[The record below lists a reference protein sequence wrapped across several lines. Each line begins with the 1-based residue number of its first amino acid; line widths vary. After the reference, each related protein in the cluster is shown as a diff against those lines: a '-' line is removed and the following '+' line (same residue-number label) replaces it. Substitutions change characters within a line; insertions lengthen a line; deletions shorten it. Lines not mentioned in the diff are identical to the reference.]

1 MNQIISVVSFRSDAG
16 RSIISANLAVSLAL
30 EGFRVGIVDTD
41 FQEPGIHIMFDLGE
55 DQILHS
61 INDYLWGKCEI
72 TESVYD
78 VTGKVTIN
86 IKGRLFLIPA
96 SMKAG
101 EIARVLREGY
111 DVGLLNDGFRS
122 LAISLNLDY
131 LIVRTPPGLHEE
143 TLLSIAISSTAVEV
157 MRPENRDYL
166 GAAVFIDVAR
176 KLDVP
181 NTLLVVNK
189 IPHVFDIDDVRE
201 KVEKL
206 YDCKVAAMLPF
217 SDEMLAAGGSG
228 IFSLQYPNH
237 AITLGLKSIAAQI
250 ISHLSPLSGQSSV
263 AESQTIPAVQPGA
276 KGGPIR
282 LASFDL
288 EIAKILPENVDNIL
302 DYAPLGISCAALAIE
317 DQSDVLFWQG
327 VPQQTKRECQKLVWD
342 LIDYTASGHTLLT
355 WNGCNFDFR
364 VLAQESGMVEE
375 CGQLA
380 LNHVDLM
387 FIVTCTK
394 GWFLGLDKAL
404 SGAGISGKVKKLTLS
419 NGERSDMS
427 GALAP
432 TLWAKQEY
440 NAVLTYLKG
449 DVVQTLEL
457 AKTVQD
463 SHAIHWV
470 SGNGKPQSVSV
481 PRLLTVKECFSIS
494 KPDTSWMKD
503 PPRRETFV
511 EWIPNWEKRI

>member
-1 MNQIISVVSFRSDAG
+1 M
-16 RSIISANLAVSLAL
+16 
-30 EGFRVGIVDTD
+30 
-41 FQEPGIHIMFDLGE
+41 
-55 DQILHS
+55 
-61 INDYLWGKCEI
+61 
-72 TESVYD
+72 
-78 VTGKVTIN
+78 
-86 IKGRLFLIPA
+86 
-96 SMKAG
+96 
-101 EIARVLREGY
+101 
-111 DVGLLNDGFRS
+111 
-122 LAISLNLDY
+122 
-131 LIVRTPPGLHEE
+131 
-143 TLLSIAISSTAVEV
+143 
-157 MRPENRDYL
+157 
-166 GAAVFIDVAR
+166 
-176 KLDVP
+176 
-181 NTLLVVNK
+181 
-189 IPHVFDIDDVRE
+189 
-201 KVEKL
+201 
-206 YDCKVAAMLPF
+206 
-217 SDEMLAAGGSG
+217 
-228 IFSLQYPNH
+228 
-237 AITLGLKSIAAQI
+237 
-250 ISHLSPLSGQSSV
+250 
-263 AESQTIPAVQPGA
+263 
-276 KGGPIR
+276 R

-327 VPQQTKRECQKLVWD
+327 FPQQTKRECQKLVWD
-342 LIDYTASGHTLLT
+342 LIDYIASGYTLLT

-364 VLAQESGMVEE
+364 VLAQESGMTEE

>member
-1 MNQIISVVSFRSDAG
+1 MTQIISVHSFRSEAG
-16 RSIISANLAVSLAL
+16 KSLVSTNLAVSLAL
-30 EGFRVGIVDTD
+30 AGLRVGIVDID
-41 FQEPGIHIMFDLGE
+41 FQAPSIHIVFDLGK

-72 TESVYD
+72 TEAVYD
-78 VTGKVTIN
+78 VTNRVAAN
-86 IKGRLFLIPA
+86 IKGRIFLIPS

-101 EIARVLREGY
+101 DIAHVLREGY

-122 LAISLNLDY
+122 LNQSLNLDF
-131 LIVRTPPGLHEE
+131 LIIRTRPGLNEE
-143 TLLSIAISSTAVEV
+143 TLLSIAISSTVVEV
-157 MRPENRDYL
+157 MRPDERDYL
-166 GAAVFIDVAR
+166 GTAVFFDVAHN
-176 KLDVP
+176 LDVP
-181 NTLLVVNK
+181 SILLVINK
-189 IPHVFDIDDVRE
+189 IPRVFDIDDVRRKAE
-201 KVEKL
+201 QL
-206 YDCKVAAMLPF
+206 YSYKVAAMLPF
-217 SDEMLAAGGSG
+217 SEDIMASGGSG

-237 AITLGLKSIAAQI
+237 AITLELKSLSAQI
-250 ISHLSPLSGQSSV
+250 ISRLSRPSGQSSFTENQTV
-263 AESQTIPAVQPGA
+263 PDVQHLVKRESV
-276 KGGPIR
+276 K

-288 EIAKILPENVDNIL
+288 EIAKILPENANNIL

-317 DQSDVLFWQG
+317 DKSEVSFWQG
-327 VPQQTKRECQKLVWD
+327 FPQQTKRECQKLVWD
-342 LIDYTASGHTLLT
+342 LIDYTASGYTLVT

-419 NGERSDMS
+419 NGETLDMS

-432 TLWAKQEY
+432 VLWAKQEY

-449 DVVQTLEL
+449 DVAQTLEL
-457 AKTVQD
+457 AKNVQG
-463 SHAIHWV
+463 SHAIRWV
-470 SGNGKPQSVSV
+470 SGNGKSQSVSV
-481 PRLLTVKECFSIS
+481 PHLLTVKECFRIS
-494 KPDTSWMKD
+494 EPDTSWMKD

-511 EWIPNWEKRI
+511 EWIPNWKQQI